1 MNICKKRIFASSLLV
16 FFSSFSLANEDAQ
29 VTAEELQYD
38 IDKQEN
44 VVVVSI
50 DPYDKWLDYL
60 DKYDLAE
67 GENERN
73 GRTFFIASSSQEV
86 PAHPDSSE
94 FIDAR
99 QAAYKMAVS
108 NAKAELA
115 KSFGSWM
122 VSESQLTQTIINEDA
137 PQSYQEEVL
146 APISTVKRASILTDL
161 ALDNEIRKFDPTW
174 DGTNKS
180 KEEKVSKVVK
190 QNQRYVE
197 MMSARARAYLQG
209 TGTIFSAEGDSDGYT
224 IVVGIVWSFKSA
236 AVAEAIYNPTVPL
249 PEGRKNPLSIK
260 DRLKNLSD
268 EKLAATLGTRI
279 WWDENG
285 RPVVVSFA
293 ATDGNKLSALA
304 RSYTSLQART
314 QIAQFVSEIIES
326 DAAANTDVTMQA
338 YKDNSKAGFNNSSFE
353 EKINSRSKLFK
364 LPVSTI
370 HYRKFNHP
378 YSEKKMIVNVMA
390 WTPDSAALARAMGII
405 SADQETE
412 FNATKGGAALV
423 NSNSQT
429 LSDVATPGL
438 EGVSSDPDDF

>member
-1 MNICKKRIFASSLLV
+1 MHTFKAVFVSFFLV

-29 VTAEELQYD
+29 VTAEQLQYD
-38 IDKQEN
+38 NDKQES

-50 DPYDKWLDYL
+50 DPYEKWQDYL
-60 DKYDLAE
+60 DKYDIVE

-73 GRTFFIASSSQEV
+73 GRTFFIASSTQEV
-86 PAHPDSSE
+86 PAHPDSSG

-122 VSESQLTQTIINEDA
+122 VSESELTATKINEDA
-137 PQSYQEEVL
+137 PQSYQTQVL
-146 APISTVKRASILTDL
+146 EPISTARRAGILTDL
-161 ALDNEIRKFDPTW
+161 ALDDQIRKFDPTW

-197 MMSARARAYLQG
+197 KMSARARAYLQG
-209 TGTIFSAEGDSDGYT
+209 TGTIFTAEGDSDGYT
-224 IVVGIVWSFKSA
+224 IVVGIVWSFKAA

-249 PEGRKNPLSIK
+249 PKGRKNPLSVK
-260 DRLKNLSD
+260 DRIKNLSN
-268 EKLAATLGTRI
+268 EKLAATMGTRI
-279 WWDENG
+279 WWDEEG

-293 ATDGNKLSALA
+293 ATDGNGLSSIA
-304 RSYTSLQART
+304 RSSTSLKART

-326 DAAANTDVTMQA
+326 DATANTDVTMQA
-338 YKDNSKAGFNNSSFE
+338 YDDDSKAGFNNSRFE
-353 EKINSRSKLFK
+353 EKINARSKLFK
-364 LPVSTI
+364 LPVATI

-378 YSEKKMIVNVMA
+378 FTGKKMIVNVMA

-423 NSNSQT
+423 NSSSQT
-429 LSDVATPGL
+429 LPGVATPGL